1 MKRMF
6 RYNTG
11 VIKQTSHI
19 DDWATNDVRIMLQ
32 AIMTLAFVCFLL
44 IDEVLTLQVHEIELL
59 SSWGLTILLRVPGLD
74 TVGDLSVGRAVRK
87 FDISNSIQISSLLK

>member
-32 AIMTLAFVCFLL
+32 AIMTLAFVCFLR
-44 IDEVLTLQVHEIELL
+44 IDEVLTLQVHQIEMLYHDERQRWYMVFNL
-59 SSWGLTILLRVPGLD
+59 QHGVYLFT
-74 TVGDLSVGRAVRK
+74 TC
-87 FDISNSIQISSLLK
+87 